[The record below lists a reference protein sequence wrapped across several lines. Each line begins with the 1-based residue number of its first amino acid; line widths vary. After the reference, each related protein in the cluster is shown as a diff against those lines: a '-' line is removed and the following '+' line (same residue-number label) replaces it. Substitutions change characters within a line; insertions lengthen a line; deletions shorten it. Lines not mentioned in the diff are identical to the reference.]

1 LRLDAPFAC
10 RRLSG
15 VLDSMSNRQVKTP
28 KRKDLPKQ
36 WLELKWPYFLKRGL
50 AFTSFAVGL
59 LGLLSFVPRPSVS
72 ASEPVD
78 IENPF
83 SSAFTVTNGNIF
95 SLSDLRVGV
104 APVRIPLNG
113 GWLVGD
119 ERLENRLGFLF
130 NSKWEHHTLRMDE
143 QYSVTPSDIFDLVGP
158 FQGADLAIVVQYK
171 LWFFPNSQWKAFR
184 FQAHRQTNGRYYWYP
199 TPLR

>member
-1 LRLDAPFAC
+1 
-10 RRLSG
+10 
-15 VLDSMSNRQVKTP
+15 MSNRRIKP
-28 KRKDLPKQ
+28 LRRKNLTKQ
-36 WLELKWPYFLKRGL
+36 SVQLKWPYLLKRGL
-50 AFTSFAVGL
+50 ALTSLGVGL
-59 LGLLSFVPRPSVS
+59 LGVLSFLPRPSVS

-83 SSAFTVTNGNIF
+83 SSAFTVTNGNIIP
-95 SLSDLRVGV
+95 LSDVRIGV
-104 APVRIPLNG
+104 APVRMPVNG
-113 GWLVGD
+113 GWLIGD
-119 ERLENRLGFLF
+119 ELQENRLGFLF
-130 NSKWEHHTLRMDE
+130 NTKWEHHTLRMDE

-171 LWFFPNSQWKAFR
+171 PWFLPISRSKAFR

>member
-1 LRLDAPFAC
+1 LRRSRADASRA
-10 RRLSG
+10 
-15 VLDSMSNRQVKTP
+15 VLEGMSNRGLKTP
-28 KRKDLPKQ
+28 RRKNLQKQ
-36 WLELKWPYFLKRGL
+36 PVELKWRHFLKRGL
-50 AFTSFAVGL
+50 ALASFAIGL
-59 LGLLSFVPRPSVS
+59 LGLLSFLPRPSVS

-95 SLSDLRVGV
+95 PLSDLRVGL
-104 APVRIPLNG
+104 APVRMPING
-113 GWLVGD
+113 GRVVND
-119 ERLENRLGFLF
+119 ELLESRLGFIF

-143 QYSVTPSDIFDLVGP
+143 QYSVTPSDIFNLLGP

-171 LWFFPNSQWKAFR
+171 FWFLPISQSKAFR
-184 FQAHRQTNGRYYWYP
+184 FQAHRQTNGHYYWYP